1 MDEKEDMWPV
11 MLCNLKFG
19 GDEDEDEEADEDE
32 DELLLN
38 ECEVVLEVMILLG

>member
-1 MDEKEDMWPV
+1 M

-19 GDEDEDEEADEDE
+19 GDEDEDEVADEDE
-32 DELLLN
+32 DELLLK